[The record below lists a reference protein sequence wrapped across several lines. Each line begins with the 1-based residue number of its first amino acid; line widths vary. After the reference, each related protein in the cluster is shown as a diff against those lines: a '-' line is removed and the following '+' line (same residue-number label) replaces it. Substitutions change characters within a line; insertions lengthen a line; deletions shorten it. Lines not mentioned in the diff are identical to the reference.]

1 MTAARII
8 PDSVRSRQAEASDP
22 SAAVFVSANAGS
34 GKTHVL
40 AQRVIRLMLDGAPE
54 GVDPSKILCIT
65 YTKAAAA
72 NMAARVYD
80 QLKGWIALDDDALD
94 QVMQEIGVSG
104 IDAAKRRRARRL
116 FAAAL
121 ETPGGLK
128 VETIHA
134 FCTRLLQQF
143 PFEADV
149 AAHFSVLEERA
160 QSEMLER
167 ARMAALLEA
176 AAAPETPL
184 GRALKVA
191 VAAAADTRLVEVINE
206 ATATRAK
213 LIGWI
218 EGGLERAVEQLSAAL
233 GIDADDDLTRVEK
246 DIIDGPHLP
255 LSCWADA
262 VRIFEKGSKND
273 CDQAGRLSAAIAAS
287 GERRIEHYFCV
298 FLTQDKE
305 LRDRPITGKLAT
317 RYPEFAERLNAEKDR
332 VIQLVT
338 RRNGIVC
345 RERTAALITIAAEV
359 IRRYVQEKERRGLL
373 DYDDLIEKTH
383 RLLTQCSPNWVHY
396 KLDLGLDHILV
407 DEAQDTSEKQWDIIK
422 QLVAEFGADAD
433 AREPR
438 RRTVFAV
445 GDEKQSI
452 FSFQGAAPR
461 EYDAARR
468 YFEERF
474 RGCDV
479 AWRFVRFDHSFR
491 SGENVLG
498 AVDEVFRFPELYRS
512 ISSGRD
518 GKLIH
523 LALPGAVPGEVEI
536 WPLIEPDPSPDMT
549 AWDAPFDAVS
559 ETSPQ
564 VKLAARIA
572 ATVRDFIDSGAP
584 IGPERR
590 PMRCGDVL
598 ILVRQRGPLFGAIIR
613 ALKNNGV
620 AVAGADRLVL
630 TEHIAIIDLMAL
642 ADALL
647 LPQDDLAL
655 AIALKSPLFGFDD
668 DLLFELAW
676 ERRFSLRAALAARA
690 AEREEFA
697 AADALLRR
705 WEAQAH
711 HQHPF
716 AFFAWLLGPEQG
728 RRKIFARLGLE
739 AADAL
744 DEFLEL
750 ALEYQTHEAP
760 SLQGFLAWLR
770 SATTVVKRDMETTRD
785 EVRVMTVHGAKG
797 LEAPVVILADTTTPP
812 KGSHQPAL
820 LEIESPFGASAG
832 ATPIG
837 VTLRLGDAA
846 NSSLPPCGEGVGVG
860 VEPVCAPVPN
870 GTTHRPNP
878 PLQGARKSAQ
888 LNLTPMGTPL
898 AVAPLSAPR
907 PAKGRSQGSPLQ
919 NVREET
925 SAAPTCLVWAS
936 RRDLD
941 APVVAAARQ
950 AALDENEHEYRRL
963 LYVAMT
969 RAAERLIVCGCNG
982 KRKLNSDCWYDL
994 VRKGLDGQPGF
1005 EEIRDGET
1013 IKWRYRKAAEPAAA
1027 ARSSPLPLGAGQPPV
1042 GVAPT
1047 SPRLRGEVGIC
1058 ALAAQIPGEGASP
1071 QTLRGESELAET
1083 PPHPDPLPA
1092 GGEREQSV
1100 VDLPAWLTTPV
1111 QAEPPRSI
1119 IVSPSSAYDGT
1130 VAPETSSRRRSAVQE
1145 RAQAQALARG
1155 TLVHRLL
1162 QSLPDVEP
1170 ARREAAAH
1178 SFLAR
1183 AAAAFSMDERNLFVR
1198 RALAIFAD
1206 PQFAELFA
1214 PGSRAEVPIVGR
1226 LGSIRGPEIRVSG
1239 QIDRLAITPHAV
1251 LIADYKTNRDPPV
1264 NVEAAP
1270 PAYVGQLALYRA
1282 VLSKIYPDRAIR
1294 AALVWT
1300 ELPHLMELPAD
1311 MLDQAIVRITSS

>member
-1 MTAARII
+1 MSVARII
-8 PDSVRSRQAEASDP
+8 PDSVRRRQAEASDP

-40 AQRVIRLMLDGAPE
+40 AQRVIRLMLDGAPA

-80 QLKGWIALDDDALD
+80 RLKGWIALDDEALD
-94 QVMQEIGVSG
+94 RAMREIGVAD
-104 IDAAKRRRARRL
+104 IDAAKRQRARRL
-116 FAAAL
+116 FAVAI

-128 VETIHA
+128 VQTIHA
-134 FCTRLLQQF
+134 FCTRVLQQF

-149 AAHFSVLEERA
+149 AAHFTVLEERT

-167 ARMAALLEA
+167 ARMAVLLDG
-176 AAAPETPL
+176 AAAPQTPL

-191 VAAAADTRLVEVINE
+191 VAAAADAKLVNMLNE
-206 ATATRAK
+206 ATAKRAK
-213 LIGWI
+213 LMSWI
-218 EGGLERAVEQLSAAL
+218 EGGFERGVEQLSAAL
-233 GIDADDDLTRVEK
+233 GVDAGDDLARVEN
-246 DIIDGPHLP
+246 DIVDGPHLP
-255 LSCWADA
+255 LSHWPDIMAA
-262 VRIFEKGSKND
+262 FEEGSKSD
-273 CDQAGRLSAAIAAS
+273 QDQARRLSAAVAAS
-287 GERRIEHYFCV
+287 GETRTSHYLGL
-298 FLTQDKE
+298 FLTAKSE
-305 LRDRPITGKLAT
+305 PRKSVITDALAD
-317 RYPEFAERLNAEKDR
+317 RYPELAERLSAEQDR
-332 VIQLVT
+332 VIQLVE
-338 RRNGIVC
+338 RRNGVIC
-345 RERTAALITIAAEV
+345 RDRTAALIAIAAEV
-359 IRRYVQEKERRGLL
+359 ISRYTEEKERRGVL
-373 DYDDLIEKTH
+373 DYDDLIDRTH
-383 RLLTQCSPNWVHY
+383 RLLSECGPDWVHY

-422 QLVAEFGADAD
+422 RLVSEFGAGAP
-433 AREPR
+433 EPQP
-438 RRTVFAV
+438 RTVFAV

-491 SGENVLG
+491 SGENVLS
-498 AVDEVFRFPELYRS
+498 AVDEVFGSPDIYRS
-512 ISSGRD
+512 ITSG
-518 GKLIH
+518 GAGQLAQKPVH
-523 LALPGAVPGEVEI
+523 LALPGAAPGLVEI
-536 WPLIEPDPSPDMT
+536 WPLIEPDPVPDMT

-559 ETSPQ
+559 ETTPQ
-564 VKLAARIA
+564 VKLASKIA
-572 ATVRDFIDSGAP
+572 ATVRGWIDSGAP
-584 IGPERR
+584 VGAERR
-590 PMRCGDVL
+590 AMRYGDVL

-647 LPQDDLAL
+647 LAQDDLAL

-676 ERRFSLRAALAARA
+676 QRRGNLRAAVAARA

-705 WEAQAH
+705 CEARARH
-711 HQHPF
+711 DSPF

-750 ALEYQTHEAP
+750 ALEYEKHEAP
-760 SLQGFLAWLR
+760 SLQSFVTWLK

-812 KGSHQPAL
+812 KGSHPPAL
-820 LEIESPFGASAG
+820 LEIEGASGAPAG
-832 ATPIG
+832 ATLIG
-837 VTLRLGDAA
+837 ANLCRNVATDA
-846 NSSLPPCGEGVGVG
+846 SPPPCGEGSGVG
-860 VEPVCAPVPN
+860 VDPGGSAVPRGTPPRPIPPPQRGRENQAAP
-870 GTTHRPNP
+870 
-878 PLQGARKSAQ
+878 KSPDLA
-888 LNLTPMGTPL
+888 PMGATL
-898 AVAPLSAPR
+898 VVASLSAPR
-907 PAKGRSQGSPLQ
+907 PATGRPQGSPLRK
-919 NVREET
+919 VGDGA
-925 SAAPTCLVWAS
+925 SGASTCIVWAS

-941 APVVAAARQ
+941 VPAVATARQ

-969 RAAERLIVCGCNG
+969 RAAEHLIVCGCHG
-982 KRKLNSDCWYDL
+982 KKKPAPGCWYDL

-1005 EEIRDGET
+1005 EEIREGDT
-1013 IKWRYRKAAEPAAA
+1013 TKWLYRKAAEPAEAA
-1027 ARSSPLPLGAGQPPV
+1027 GSSPLPLV
-1042 GVAPT
+1042 GRGRGCGSGREAQLRPNLPT
-1047 SPRLRGEVGIC
+1047 
-1058 ALAAQIPGEGASP
+1058 
-1071 QTLRGESELAET
+1071 
-1083 PPHPDPLPA
+1083 PHPDPPPQ
-1092 GGEREQSV
+1092 GGREEA
-1100 VDLPAWLTTPV
+1100 LPAWLTTPAP
-1111 QAEPPRSI
+1111 AEAARAI
-1119 IVSPSSAYDGT
+1119 LVSPSSAYDET
-1130 VAPETSSRRRSAVQE
+1130 VAPPASPRRRHAAQE
-1145 RAQAQALARG
+1145 QAQAQALARG
-1155 TLVHRLL
+1155 TLIHRLL
-1162 QSLPDVEP
+1162 QSLPDIDP

-1178 SFLAR
+1178 SFLSR
-1183 AAAAFSMDERNLFVR
+1183 AGAAFSIDECDLFVG

-1206 PQFAELFA
+1206 PRFAELFA

-1226 LGSIRGPEIRVSG
+1226 LHSVRGPEIHVSG
-1239 QIDRLAITPHAV
+1239 QIDRLAITPRAV
-1251 LIADYKTNRDPPV
+1251 LIADYKTNRDPPTS
-1264 NVEAAP
+1264 VEAAP
-1270 PAYVGQLALYRA
+1270 PTYVGQLALYRA
-1282 VLSKIYPDRAIR
+1282 LLSKIYPDRPVR

-1300 ELPHLMELPAD
+1300 ERPDLMELPAD
-1311 MLDQAIVRITSS
+1311 MLDQAIARITCG